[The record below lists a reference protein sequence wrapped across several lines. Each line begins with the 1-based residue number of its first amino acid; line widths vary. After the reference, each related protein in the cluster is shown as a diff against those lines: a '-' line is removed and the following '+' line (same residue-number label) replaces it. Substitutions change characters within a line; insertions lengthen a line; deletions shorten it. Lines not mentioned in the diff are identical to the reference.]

1 MIISLPPSFFS
12 SPYLYP
18 NSSMGWNPFW
28 RSTLINAINLNF
40 FLNWINLNVFLKIN
54 KPKKVVSRTL
64 RKLLAVKNLVK
75 NKKTRMLLQKGTY
88 SDFLCNT
95 LIQYSDTIDVTMLK
109 YLDKYCSLL
118 ALTIQL
124 ARSFDILLGSFLS

>member
-1 MIISLPPSFFS
+1 MIISLPPSFS

-28 RSTLINAINLNF
+28 RSTLINAINLSLF
-40 FLNWINLNVFLKIN
+40 FLNWINWLLKIN
-54 KPKKVVSRTL
+54 KPKKIFLGPCEYYL
-64 RKLLAVKNLVK
+64 RSKISWKIK
-75 NKKTRMLLQKGTY
+75 KKTRMLLQKGTY
-88 SDFLCNT
+88 SDLLCNT

-124 ARSFDILLGSFLS
+124 ALSFDILLGSFLS